1 MQVGY
6 ALDPGKRTRQEDYVG
21 GRQLDDG
28 ALLVVLADGLG
39 GHRGGDIASK
49 QAVSHFCEAFPQ
61 TTGSILERLQ
71 ASSQATQQHL
81 CALAQTDKSLEPMGT
96 TLVAVWVK
104 DRTFYWL
111 SVGDSLLYHL
121 HRRQLVKC
129 NATHNLQERFK
140 RLLETGSISN
150 AEYEA
155 IEEPNA
161 LTSAL
166 GPHKLHEIDCRKG
179 QLEPGDRLLVASDG
193 LLTLPRAAIQTQL
206 SEPASAQSVADHL
219 LQATLN
225 LKQATQDNIS
235 LIVISPSAAVTAG
248 TQVNNTP
255 STGWWTRWLSL
266 LLAIFLMSI
275 VAGLYGLFIVNEP
288 TRVPIEPQSSLKPD
302 ANRRIGMMQN
312 TQPLQTDLPSQQ
324 PIPEKENKNGARSI
338 PELLIGLK
346 PASSALSH

>member
-39 GHRGGDIASK
+39 GHSGGDIASK
-49 QAVSHFCEAFPQ
+49 QAVSCFCEAFPQ
-61 TTGSILERLQ
+61 TTGSIPQRLQ
-71 ASSQATQQHL
+71 ASLQTTQQHL

-104 DRTFYWL
+104 DRAFYWL

-121 HRRQLVKC
+121 HRWQLSKC

-140 RLLETGSISN
+140 RLLETGSIST

-155 IEEPNA
+155 IEEPLA

-166 GPHKLHEIDCRKG
+166 GPHKLHEIDCQKG

-225 LKQATQDNIS
+225 LKHATQDNIS

-248 TQVNNTP
+248 TQVDTLP
-255 STGWWTRWLSL
+255 TSWWTRWLSL

-275 VAGLYGLFIVNEP
+275 VAGLYGLFIVNESAHVP
-288 TRVPIEPQSSLKPD
+288 TEPQSSLKPS
-302 ANRRIGMMQN
+302 ANRLIGITQA
-312 TQPLQTDLPSQQ
+312 TQPLQTNLPPQ
-324 PIPEKENKNGARSI
+324 PSTPVKESKDGTRQI
-338 PELLIGLK
+338 PELLIWPK
-346 PASSALSH
+346 PSSSALNH